1 MKKIIALFLSLSL
14 VFAVGC
20 GSTSTTSIRFG
31 SAAVGGMYSAFANA
45 YTQVVAQDDDSLQF
59 SVRATAGSA
68 ANIRLLSDGYIQ
80 MAIAQADLT
89 DDAYHGTGDFNKK
102 PLHGYSAVAALY
114 TEACQIVRI
123 LTSTVW
129 MICLAKK

>member
-1 MKKIIALFLSLSL
+1 MKKIVNITFKSLSGFCRGL
-14 VFAVGC
+14 WKQHIHYVHP
-20 GSTSTTSIRFG
+20 IRFRC
-31 SAAVGGMYSAFANA
+31 VGGMYSAFANA

-89 DDAYHGTGDFNKK
+89 MMRI
-102 PLHGYSAVAALY
+102 
-114 TEACQIVRI
+114 TEPEI
-123 LTSTVW
+123 LTKNHCTVTVR
-129 MICLAKK
+129 

>member
-14 VFAVGC
+14 VFTVGC

-89 DDAYHGTGDFNKK
+89 DDAYHGTGDFNKN
-102 PLHGYSAVAALY
+102 HCTV
-114 TEACQIVRI
+114 TVR
-123 LTSTVW
+123 
-129 MICLAKK
+129 

>member
-45 YTQVVAQDDDSLQF
+45 YTQVVAQD
-59 SVRATAGSA
+59 
-68 ANIRLLSDGYIQ
+68 
-80 MAIAQADLT
+80 
-89 DDAYHGTGDFNKK
+89 GDQ
-102 PLHGYSAVAALY
+102 SAVFR
-114 TEACQIVRI
+114 ACNRGI
-123 LTSTVW
+123 SSKYPS
-129 MICLAKK
+129 AF

>member
-45 YTQVVAQDDDSLQF
+45 YTQVVAQDDDSFPCVQPRDQQQI
-59 SVRATAGSA
+59 SVCF
-68 ANIRLLSDGYIQ
+68 
-80 MAIAQADLT
+80 LT
-89 DDAYHGTGDFNKK
+89 VTFRWRSHR
-102 PLHGYSAVAALY
+102 
-114 TEACQIVRI
+114 RI
-123 LTSTVW
+123 
-129 MICLAKK
+129 